1 MTDPNDLDRYAQT
14 VDENASQSAQLDR
27 AYPGKVWHKREPPI
41 FADMDAPVNE
51 PGDEFRGMQTVG
63 YKTIKPEA
71 ITRADISYVPEF
83 YSRSLMDRFY
93 NKGQSL

>member
-14 VDENASQSAQLDR
+14 ADENASQSAQLDR

-63 YKTIKPEA
+63 YKTIKPESVA
-71 ITRADISYVPEF
+71 VAYVPDF
-83 YSRSLMDRFY
+83 YSRKLATRFY
-93 NKGQSL
+93 NKGLSL